1 MTTKQGLQFAVDKIE
16 NLFDVL
22 EILNFP
28 TNAIAEAF
36 GESRALEDL
45 ADVRDVLRFMLTE
58 IEYTSEKD
66 RIEKLVTGDRQ

>member
-28 TNAIAEAF
+28 TNAIEEAF
-36 GESRALEDL
+36 GESKALEDL
-45 ADVRDVLRFMLTE
+45 VDARDVLKFMITE
-58 IEYTSEKD
+58 IEYTEEKD
-66 RIEKLVTGDRQ
+66 RIEKLVTGGRQ

>member
-22 EILNFP
+22 EVLNFP
-28 TNAIAEAF
+28 TNAIEEAF

-45 ADVRDVLRFMLTE
+45 VDARDVLKFMIAE

-66 RIEKLVTGDRQ
+66 RIEKLIIGDK

>member
-45 ADVRDVLRFMLTE
+45 VDARDVLKFMITE
-58 IEYTSEKD
+58 IEYTENKD
-66 RIEKLVTGDRQ
+66 RIEKLIIRNLK